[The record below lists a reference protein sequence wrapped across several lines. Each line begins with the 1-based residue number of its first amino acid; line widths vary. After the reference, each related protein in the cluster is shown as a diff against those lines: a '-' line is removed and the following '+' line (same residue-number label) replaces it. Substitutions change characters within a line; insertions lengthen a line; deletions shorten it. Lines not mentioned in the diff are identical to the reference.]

1 MITPAQSRAARVLIG
16 MTAAELATAAGI
28 GSASVK
34 RFESGM
40 AVQAATIDAI
50 VTALQAAGV
59 TFLTDGQRSAG
70 GGLGLRL
77 EGR

>member
-1 MITPAQSRAARVLIG
+1 
-16 MTAAELATAAGI
+16 MT
-28 GSASVK
+28 
-34 RFESGM
+34 
-40 AVQAATIDAI
+40 VQAATISAL

-59 TFLTDGQRSAG
+59 TFLAEDQRSAG

>member
-1 MITPAQSRAARVLIG
+1 MITPAQSRAARVLLGI
-16 MTAAELATAAGI
+16 TAAELATAAGI

-40 AVQAATIDAI
+40 TVQAATISAL

-59 TFLTDGQRSAG
+59 TFLAEDQRSAG